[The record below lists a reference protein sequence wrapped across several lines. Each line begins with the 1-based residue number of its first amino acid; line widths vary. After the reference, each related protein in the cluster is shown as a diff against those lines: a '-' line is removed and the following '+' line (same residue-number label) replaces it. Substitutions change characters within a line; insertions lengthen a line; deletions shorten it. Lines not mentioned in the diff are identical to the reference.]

1 MSSTNVHS
9 EEKAY
14 NLQLVGGQVIAD
26 AKQNKVVI
34 PPKSAGRGP
43 SRLEVKAGVGVEIPV
58 IESELHKDGT
68 LVAKDGTVEAKFDA
82 KAYTKIAAKHNK
94 KEQTTKST
102 NVKAKGEDR

>member
-43 SRLEVKAGVGVEIPV
+43 SRLEVKSGLGVEIPV

-82 KAYTKIAAKHNK
+82 KAYTKIAAKH
-94 KEQTTKST
+94 KEQTTKSKK
-102 NVKAKGEDR
+102 VKAKGEDR